1 MDEVELS
8 PLMIDLAKHAKEEGE
23 AAEDFRQALNSR
35 HLAAGPHVCR
45 LHSPHPEALQP
56 EVH

>member
-23 AAEDFRQALNSR
+23 AAEDFRQALNGIISR
-35 HLAAGPHVCR
+35 HKLHV
-45 LHSPHPEALQP
+45 
-56 EVH
+56 